1 MVELLLTI
9 YDLLA
14 ERFARALVGVLA
26 RERLDFVAGWV
37 WELDV
42 RRLLATR
49 VAVFTPDLALLD
61 LETLADLRRV
71 VPELRRE
78 DLRSRREC
86 RFRRAVQIHWGN
98 SEKSAGNF

>member
-1 MVELLLTI
+1 MVRLLLTI

-42 RRLLATR
+42 RRLLAT
-49 VAVFTPDLALLD
+49 
-61 LETLADLRRV
+61 
-71 VPELRRE
+71 
-78 DLRSRREC
+78 
-86 RFRRAVQIHWGN
+86 
-98 SEKSAGNF
+98 